1 MSVLAEFFFL
11 FSSRIE
17 RWEEGRGGEGWESDA
32 GWLRLGAELSAHLQL
47 RQAEKVGA
55 EPQQQE
61 QQQHSARCATEGRD
75 GE

>member
-1 MSVLAEFFFL
+1 MSVLAEFFF
-11 FSSRIE
+11 FPPASSDGR
-17 RWEEGRGGEGWESDA
+17 RGGEGWESDA